1 MRRINPSGRRKSSK
15 PTAASSPHT
24 LAPAV
29 VGTLV
34 ALATALAFLPV
45 LQNAF
50 VAWDDYETL
59 VDHSRYRGFGW
70 AQLSWMFTTF
80 YMGHYQPLTWLS
92 FAADSAIWGI
102 DPFGFHLT
110 NLLLHSLNALA
121 GFFVARQ
128 VLRLVFPDSAARPW
142 WYGAL
147 YGVAAYVV
155 MSRIVVPLSAA
166 NSASPSLGVLVN
178 GLLIHIVGVGIPTAL
193 AARAAARP
201 VRSVAGA

>member
-15 PTAASSPHT
+15 PTAASSPHS

-102 DPFGFHLT
+102 DPFGFHQT

-121 GFFVARQ
+121 GFFV
-128 VLRLVFPDSAARPW
+128 LRTVKSAPT
-142 WYGAL
+142 
-147 YGVAAYVV
+147 VD
-155 MSRIVVPLSAA
+155 
-166 NSASPSLGVLVN
+166 SPS
-178 GLLIHIVGVGIPTAL
+178 IQPTDFAQTPQSS
-193 AARAAARP
+193 RP
-201 VRSVAGA
+201 GSSSQSSRRTGSYGS